1 LKIIINKRGLLMK
14 SLQNTRTADY
24 LMKAFA
30 GESQARNRYTFYASA
45 AKKEGYVQIQNI
57 FLETAANE
65 KEHAERFFKFLKDG
79 LTGGA
84 PFPMEVN
91 ATYPVAL
98 GNTLENLKAA
108 AGGEHEEWSDLYP
121 SFADIADEEGF
132 PEIASVFRAVM
143 VSEKQHEA
151 RYNKLAANIE
161 SGKVFVR
168 DGEVYWKCGNCGYI
182 HKGTEAPETC
192 PACAHAKAY
201 FELLCEPY

>member
-1 LKIIINKRGLLMK
+1 MK
-14 SLQNTRTADY
+14 SLQNTRTADC

-30 GESQARNRYTFYASA
+30 GECQARNRYTFYASA

-65 KEHAERFFKFLKDG
+65 KEHAERFFKCLKDG
-79 LTGGA
+79 LTGGV
-84 PFPMEVN
+84 PFPMEVH

-98 GNTLENLKAA
+98 GSTLENLKAA

-132 PEIASVFRAVM
+132 PEIAAVFRAVM

-161 SGKVFVR
+161 SGRVFVR